1 MKKPIGWKKK
11 KINKSESLDGNLQYQ
26 KARGSI
32 HRIGAVIQQ
41 TPSCNGWK
49 FWYIVR
55 NNQSILIDDLRNEY
69 LKVKHGIS

>member
-1 MKKPIGWKKK
+1 VL
-11 KINKSESLDGNLQYQ
+11 SDGKLQYHDTT
-26 KARGSI
+26 GSI
-32 HRIGAVIQQ
+32 HRIGATIQQ

-69 LKVKHGIS
+69 LKAKGGV